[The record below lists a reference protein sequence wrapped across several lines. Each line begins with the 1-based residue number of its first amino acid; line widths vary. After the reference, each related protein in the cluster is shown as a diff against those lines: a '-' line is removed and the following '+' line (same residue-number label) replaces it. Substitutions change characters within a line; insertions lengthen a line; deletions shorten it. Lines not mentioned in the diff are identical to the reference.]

1 MKVPGG
7 RSFRMLLSASK
18 QNHYCQRTKLQAL
31 FFLEALTLFH
41 KQYHRI
47 SQRPPPSIRDSWL
60 VIHRHAVP
68 ALLIPDVQ
76 PYSFIACMFVVY
88 CLNYLKQKIERLL
101 RVRNRGSTTLNCP
114 AMCVRACVRACAC
127 LILIFC
133 FYHIVLPDGK
143 GFGFVSCFRSTKPYR
158 QKIIAI
164 LLQAIGMLSCVI
176 PLAT

>member
-127 LILIFC
+127 LILIFLFTTQFC
-133 FYHIVLPDGK
+133 PTAKDLVLFHVFAPPSRTDK
-143 GFGFVSCFRSTKPYR
+143 K
-158 QKIIAI
+158 
-164 LLQAIGMLSCVI
+164 
-176 PLAT
+176 